1 MDWHA
6 DVYIHV
12 HGACRYVAIYRY
24 RVFMH
29 VCRSIDVDIYTHVC
43 EINTWIHVI
52 IGENTHATH
61 YSGLT
66 QRTITCMYVCISTYA
81 ISPLRPPPAI
91 TNTYI
96 HPTIHP
102 PPQGFPA
109 YLGTSRYPYIN
120 EDPQHKY
127 IHHCGAVPIR
137 AANIDTMSER
147 EDRWIDR
154 GREIRGTCCGGLAG
168 GTLRSVSCCGLICRF
183 THLLYVHTWIG

>member
-1 MDWHA
+1 MYTYMCM
-6 DVYIHV
+6 VHV
-12 HGACRYVAIYRY
+12 DMLLYTGT
-24 RVFMH
+24 VFSCM
-29 VCRSIDVDIYTHVC
+29 CVDQL
-43 EINTWIHVI
+43 TWIFIHMYVKSTHGSTLSSAKTRTRHITLVLHSVPSHV
-52 IGENTHATH
+52 
-61 YSGLT
+61 
-66 QRTITCMYVCISTYA
+66 CMYVCISTYA

-154 GREIRGTCCGGLAG
+154 G
-168 GTLRSVSCCGLICRF
+168 
-183 THLLYVHTWIG
+183 